1 CIDQSDDK
9 ERGHQWRPMS
19 DVYQHASSV
28 VVWLGLDEG
37 NSRKAM
43 DFPNEI
49 GAFAYDPHWDGLRQ
63 ILKRSY
69 SSRLWVI
76 QELVVTD

>member
-1 CIDQSDDK
+1 
-9 ERGHQWRPMS
+9 MS

-49 GAFAYDPHWDGLRQ
+49 GAFVNEWKMRA
-63 ILKRSY
+63 I
-69 SSRLWVI
+69 
-76 QELVVTD
+76 